1 MPRCVLRLSG
11 GFTVKLSRFFVVWW
25 SRGKS
30 LAFSVVWWFC
40 GKSLAFS
47 VVWWLRGKFLKCSLV
62 RRPQRKVS
70 SCFRVRPLLARCAR
84 SPGVF
89 RCAVVLPAVF
99 RCFLER
105 LTPPAAHSKA
115 FGAPFW
121 PPGCLP
127 GASWGPLGRHP
138 GLKSGQERP
147 KSAQK
152 AHQERPRAPQER
164 PKRPQAAPSDSEL
177 YF

>member
-1 MPRCVLRLSG
+1 MIAVHVCCCNRVPRCVLRLSG
-11 GFTVKLSRFFVVWW
+11 GSTVKLTRFFVVWW

-47 VVWWLRGKFLKCSLV
+47 VVWWLRGKFLKFSLV
-62 RRPQRKVS
+62 EAPAEGS

-89 RCAVVLPAVF
+89 RCAAVLPAVF

-105 LTPPAAHSKA
+105 LTPPGAHSKA

-138 GLKSGQERP
+138 GAQEP
-147 KSAQK
+147 
-152 AHQERPRAPQER
+152 PRAP
-164 PKRPQAAPSDSEL
+164 PKAPR
-177 YF
+177 